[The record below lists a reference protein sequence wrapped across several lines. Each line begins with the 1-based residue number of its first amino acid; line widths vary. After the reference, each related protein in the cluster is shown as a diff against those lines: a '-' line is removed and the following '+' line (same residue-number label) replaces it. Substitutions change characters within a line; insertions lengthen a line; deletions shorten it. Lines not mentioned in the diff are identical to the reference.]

1 MKTFLAIMHHLP
13 TRILITEIWVR
24 IHLSKICILG
34 LPTSF
39 QGPQFCKDLHHQIWP
54 FPLSTLSKASL
65 IGLHL
70 TL

>member
-1 MKTFLAIMHHLP
+1 MKTFLALMHHLS
-13 TRILITEIWVR
+13 TQILVTEIWVG
-24 IHLSKICILG
+24 IHLSKICIFS

-39 QGPQFCKDLHHQIWP
+39 QGPQSCKYLHHQIWP
-54 FPLSTLSKASL
+54 IPLSTLSKASL